1 MLQSKTLIFPT
12 FSLVSNT
19 VPTVLIKQKE
29 KKKKPLR
36 TSGTYASITV
46 VLPGG
51 CLKQTNKKAPATKK
65 WKDSLRK

>member
-29 KKKKPLR
+29 KKKNLSEHQAHMHQSQSYPQED
-36 TSGTYASITV
+36 V
-46 VLPGG
+46 WN
-51 CLKQTNKKAPATKK
+51 KQTKKHQQQKNGK
-65 WKDSLRK
+65 IL